1 MFTMS
6 AIQRP
11 QRSDAARNRARLLAA
26 AAEVFSERGLDAG
39 VGEIAERAEIGRA
52 TLFRNFPTKRDLIA
66 AVLVNKMQQAVTDAR
81 QLLAGDEAGTA
92 VFVILEEMVRGQ
104 QRERALFE
112 AIADE
117 FLSHPDIQAVH
128 TELLELLD
136 ELLDAGKRAGT
147 VRPEIGAVDVML
159 LTKGVCSAADQ
170 LEASP
175 ELLDRHLALVTA
187 AISTPGHALPLAGP
201 TPTVADL
208 HAAHSAG
215 RGA

>member
-1 MFTMS
+1 MS
-6 AIQRP
+6 TTQRP

-26 AAEVFSERGLDAG
+26 AAEVFAERGLDAG
-39 VGEIAERAEIGRA
+39 VGEIAERAGIGRG
-52 TLFRNFPTKRDLIA
+52 TLFRNFPTKQDLIA
-66 AVLVNKMQQAVTDAR
+66 AVLVDKMQQAVTDAR
-81 QLLAGDEAGTA
+81 ELLAGEDPGVA
-92 VFVILEEMVRGQ
+92 VFVFLREMVHGQ

-117 FLSHPDIQAVH
+117 FLSHPDIQAMH

-159 LTKGVCSAADQ
+159 LTKGICSAAAQ

-175 ELLDRHLALVTA
+175 ELLERHLALVTA
-187 AISTPGHALPLAGP
+187 AIATPGHAAPLTGP
-201 TPTVADL
+201 TPTAADL
-208 HAAHSAG
+208 RHRVSG
-215 RGA
+215 T

>member
-1 MFTMS
+1 MF
-6 AIQRP
+6 A
-11 QRSDAARNRARLLAA
+11 
-26 AAEVFSERGLDAG
+26 ERGLDGG
-39 VGEIAERAEIGRA
+39 VGEIADRAGVGRG
-52 TLFRNFPTKRDLIA
+52 TLFRNFPTKQDLIA
-66 AVLVNKMQQAVTDAR
+66 AVLVSKMQQAVTDAR
-81 QLLAGDEAGTA
+81 ELLAGDEAGTA

-112 AIADE
+112 AISDE

-187 AISTPGHALPLAGP
+187 AISAPGYALPLAGP

-208 HAAHSAG
+208 HAGHSARQG
-215 RGA
+215 T

>member
-1 MFTMS
+1 MS
-6 AIQRP
+6 TTHRP

-26 AAEVFSERGLDAG
+26 AREVFAERGLDGG
-39 VGEIAERAEIGRA
+39 VGEIADRAGVGRG
-52 TLFRNFPTKRDLIA
+52 TLFRNFPTKQDLIA

-81 QLLAGDEAGTA
+81 ELLAGDEAGTA

-187 AISTPGHALPLAGP
+187 AISAPGHALPLAGP
-201 TPTVADL
+201 APTVADL